1 MSCPGCARTEV
12 VSKTAEGNFRRDM
25 GCIGGAY
32 GMQPNLG
39 LGLRQSMFSTPT
51 GQVFQIEW
59 GLDQAHRVCT
69 VRTSFFSQSAV
80 HVLRNMIVHVPLI
93 LSVSSIMY
101 CTHLTSSLPSSTHQ
115 NDPIS
120 AVSSHLSRYSPHTD
134 CLSGAS
140 WELLSG
146 RGQNVRGRC
155 DVLKRVRSWY
165 FECL

>member
-69 VRTSFFSQSAV
+69 VRTSFFSPVCRCATKHDRACTPHPFRLIN
-80 HVLRNMIVHVPLI
+80 HVLYTPHIISIFEYPPERSNQRGELA
-93 LSVSSIMY
+93 SVKVQP
-101 CTHLTSSLPSSTHQ
+101 TH
-115 NDPIS
+115 
-120 AVSSHLSRYSPHTD
+120 
-134 CLSGAS
+134 
-140 WELLSG
+140 
-146 RGQNVRGRC
+146 
-155 DVLKRVRSWY
+155 
-165 FECL
+165 